1 MQQRQNFVQKQQ
13 RRNSRAMLTMGGLL
27 PWWMRKE
34 IVRYACLLFIS
45 HSFLHFCFP
54 FPNGSYCFVT
64 STDSWLMFPFVVLF
78 MVLTELYN
86 IKIQELI
93 YVEDERLKNLK
104 DEYGEQVFNAV
115 SLALF
120 EMNVYNP
127 SGRYLVLELWNFR
140 ENSKATVKERISRIV
155 KQKGNKRKSNRR
167 CILQV
172 IHQSN
177 PNSFVKTSEYA
188 LWWKEKI

>member
-1 MQQRQNFVQKQQ
+1 MDEKGN
-13 RRNSRAMLTMGGLL
+13 
-27 PWWMRKE
+27 
-34 IVRYACLLFIS
+34 C
-45 HSFLHFCFP
+45 
-54 FPNGSYCFVT
+54 
-64 STDSWLMFPFVVLF
+64 
-78 MVLTELYN
+78 
-86 IKIQELI
+86 KIQELI

-167 CILQV
+167 
-172 IHQSN
+172 
-177 PNSFVKTSEYA
+177 
-188 LWWKEKI
+188 